1 MHQLKVVIAGLLF
14 SLLASLAL
22 SGCTGLVPAST
33 PAPQTWQ
40 LEAFAFINNKA
51 DTTSTVTK
59 KIASLKVLVEQPLTS
74 SPLAS
79 TNIWYAQQANQLTP
93 FSNNKWTQSL
103 DKQLQLR
110 LSQYL
115 AQQPNL
121 ATSLIDA
128 PGFLPDLRLRLSL
141 QDWYLDAANS
151 QLKISL
157 QLNLINSKGDSL
169 LSKHW
174 QEALAL
180 KENNAAS
187 LVATSQTWLENWA
200 AEIAELLLEV
210 EEN

>member
-1 MHQLKVVIAGLLF
+1 MHNFKYILVV
-14 SLLASLAL
+14 LAVSWVM

-59 KIASLKVLVEQPLTS
+59 KPARLKVLVEQPLTS

-79 TNIWYAQQANQLTP
+79 TNLWYAQQANQLMP

-115 AQQPNL
+115 AQQPKI
-121 ATSLIDA
+121 ATSLVDA
-128 PGFLPDLRLRLSL
+128 PGFIPDVRLRLSL

-157 QLNLINSKGDSL
+157 QLNLLNPRGDSL
-169 LSKHW
+169 LSKNW
-174 QEALAL
+174 QEEVALS
-180 KENNAAS
+180 KNNAAN
-187 LVATSQTWLENWA
+187 LVTASQTWLENWA
-200 AEIAELLLEV
+200 KEVAELLV
-210 EEN
+210 SF